1 MRSFCTIHYFV
12 RLCVCVCSPLFCLFL
27 TKQINAIFCND
38 FCFDTLKMSMFSS
51 SSSCFSLCPYKIN
64 NSSPKFCEIFKYE
77 SLLIGFFLFLI
88 CKLKWINSQWIRGK
102 YWNKIKKQEEK
113 KKSLWISE
121 KSHNQLTMVTERK
134 ERTLN
139 VLELNYV
146 MEDVSDEMIFD
157 QYQYNST

>member
-1 MRSFCTIHYFV
+1 M
-12 RLCVCVCSPLFCLFL
+12 
-27 TKQINAIFCND
+27 
-38 FCFDTLKMSMFSS
+38 
-51 SSSCFSLCPYKIN
+51 
-64 NSSPKFCEIFKYE
+64 
-77 SLLIGFFLFLI
+77 
-88 CKLKWINSQWIRGK
+88 
-102 YWNKIKKQEEK
+102 KKQEEK

-157 QYQYNST
+157 QYLYNST